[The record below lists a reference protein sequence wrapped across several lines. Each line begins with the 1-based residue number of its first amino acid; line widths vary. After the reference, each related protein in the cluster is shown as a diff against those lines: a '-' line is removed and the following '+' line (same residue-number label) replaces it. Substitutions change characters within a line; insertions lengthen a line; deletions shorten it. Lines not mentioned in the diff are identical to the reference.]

1 MTDPMRQID
10 RSLIQE
16 MEEASR
22 AAGWTKPSGN
32 HNIQQN
38 FLGMALLA
46 KPLYR
51 VSRKTTRK
59 QANPHKSRIPEWSN
73 HWVLIVYYQATLAM
87 FLPTKNWRPSN
98 MFPPWCRHVF
108 KFLLFCFF
116 VEGLYKIPPRLV
128 NDDCFWRDWCGAPDV
143 VCLSLCRFQIELQWS
158 DLFLTRESI

>member
-38 FLGMALLA
+38 CLGMALLA

-73 HWVLIVYYQATLAM
+73 HWVPCSSQQKTED
-87 FLPTKNWRPSN
+87 LPTCFLHDVG
-98 MFPPWCRHVF
+98 MFSSFYCF
-108 KFLLFCFF
+108 FF

-143 VCLSLCRFQIELQWS
+143 VRLSLCRFQIELQWS